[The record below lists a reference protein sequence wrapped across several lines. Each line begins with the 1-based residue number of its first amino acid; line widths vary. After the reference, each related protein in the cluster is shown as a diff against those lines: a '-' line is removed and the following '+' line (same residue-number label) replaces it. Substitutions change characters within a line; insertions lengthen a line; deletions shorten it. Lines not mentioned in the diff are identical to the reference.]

1 MFKRKKS
8 DKKMIESNF
17 DLLDPTFNKLKKIYA
32 KTEDSFI
39 KKMQIHFFQPLK
51 ISLKIWAHK
60 INELNR

>member
-1 MFKRKKS
+1 
-8 DKKMIESNF
+8 MIESNF
-17 DLLDPTFNKLKKIYA
+17 DILDPTFNKLKKIYA